1 MIQYYE
7 QYING
12 VNLNSSETQ
21 DSNPNGED
29 GLSDRITNKDL
40 LGRNLLVR
48 ELGNFYT
55 EYSKANSSPLYIGIF
70 SRWGMGKSS
79 LVEMLS
85 EYIGNNNSNI
95 NEYVVCKV
103 DCSVFDKKDQL
114 WVRILNQLIDKI
126 SKDKDKEDKFNFKW
140 KFISFKTRFFA
151 RNFWEWLKSKNRWIS
166 ILGIGG
172 IFGFIIY
179 KSMPLLMGENQNLR
193 EITFLITIVTAFY
206 TLVKSISSIFK
217 ENVFLTDNRSI
228 DNTYSRSVNE
238 YKLLLNLLNN
248 VPKKRILRYY

>member
-1 MIQYYE
+1 
-7 QYING
+7 
-12 VNLNSSETQ
+12 
-21 DSNPNGED
+21 
-29 GLSDRITNKDL
+29 
-40 LGRNLLVR
+40 
-48 ELGNFYT
+48 
-55 EYSKANSSPLYIGIF
+55 
-70 SRWGMGKSS
+70 MGKSS

-114 WVRILNQLIDKI
+114 WVKILNQLIDEI
-126 SKDKDKEDKFNFKW
+126 SKDKEDKFNFKW

-151 RNFWEWLKSKNRWIS
+151 RNFWEWLKGKNRWIS
-166 ILGIGG
+166 ILGIGS

-179 KSMPLLMGENQNLR
+179 KFMPLLMGENQSLR

-228 DNTYSRSVNE
+228 VNT
-238 YKLLLNLLNN
+238 
-248 VPKKRILRYY
+248 

>member
-193 EITFLITIVTAFY
+193 GLLF
-206 TLVKSISSIFK
+206 SS
-217 ENVFLTDNRSI
+217 R
-228 DNTYSRSVNE
+228 
-238 YKLLLNLLNN
+238 
-248 VPKKRILRYY
+248 